1 MTVKLLNLSERF
13 GISSLRVI
21 EIPRTAGKAQCQ
33 KNAVTLHLSDKM
45 PAVTA
50 AKETLE
56 AYVLVVGGVNRSCIS
71 IFSPS
76 TTGVF
81 RGIVS
86 LFALSTSSTDGAF
99 STLPGVTVVDAPR
112 YSYRGVMID
121 VVRNFHT
128 KEELL
133 RLIKAMAMYKL
144 NKLHLHLADDEGW
157 RLQIPGLHE
166 LTTVNFWFLVI
177 YSFIYSCIY

>member
-1 MTVKLLNLSERF
+1 MELFNLSERF
-13 GISSLRVI
+13 GISFLRVV
-21 EIPRTAGKAQCQ
+21 EIPRTAGKAQCK

-56 AYVLVVGGVNRSCIS
+56 AYVLVVGAKKNCIS

-86 LFALSTSSTDGAF
+86 LFALAASSADGF

-121 VVRNFHT
+121 VARNFHT

-133 RLIKAMAMYKL
+133 RLVKAVAMYKL

-157 RLQIPGLHE
+157 RLKIPGLHE
-166 LTTVNFWFLVI
+166 LTKVKLWFPVI
-177 YSFIYSCIY
+177 YSHLFIRLFIAI